1 MWLYMAPSF
10 IFPDL
15 LEHAVALPLPLGNYE
30 SGKLEEK
37 ASSDYPKT
45 VNHISCKTRG

>member
-1 MWLYMAPSF
+1 MAPSF

-15 LEHAVALPLPLGNYE
+15 LEHTMALPHGNYE
-30 SGKLEEK
+30 SGKLKEK

-45 VNHISCKTRG
+45 VNHISSKTGE